1 VDLET
6 RTIRILCATD
16 YEYWLRFLQV
26 YRKIKQAE
34 VFLRHCVGTAR
45 EMDGETE
52 SATSNMSLQWE
63 GRVRDLRIMEKVD
76 ST

>member
-1 VDLET
+1 MDLET

-52 SATSNMSLQWE
+52 RVQQAICPCS
-63 GRVRDLRIMEKVD
+63 GRAGCV
-76 ST
+76 T